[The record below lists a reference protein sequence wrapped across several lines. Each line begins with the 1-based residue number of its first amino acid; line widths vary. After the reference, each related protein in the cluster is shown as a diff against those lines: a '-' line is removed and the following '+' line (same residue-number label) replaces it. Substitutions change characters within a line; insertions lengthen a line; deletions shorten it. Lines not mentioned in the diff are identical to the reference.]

1 MIASFLTLILLLLLT
16 LFLGINTDFTN
27 NLFGCNLLKNEVRQ
41 AMLGAL
47 IVLLIFAV
55 PISIVKNCFGNIIA
69 PTKNTKKN

>member
-1 MIASFLTLILLLLLT
+1 MIASLFTLILLLLLT

-27 NLFGCNLLKNEVRQ
+27 KLFGCNLLKNEVRK

>member
-1 MIASFLTLILLLLLT
+1 MIASLLTLILLILLT

-27 NLFGCNLLKNEVRQ
+27 NLFCCNLLKNEVRK

-47 IVLLIFAV
+47 IFILIFAMPV
-55 PISIVKNCFGNIIA
+55 SIVKNCFGKIIA

>member
-1 MIASFLTLILLLLLT
+1 MIASLLTLILLILLT

-27 NLFGCNLLKNEVRQ
+27 NLFCCRLLKNEIKQ
-41 AMLGAL
+41 AILGAL
-47 IVLLIFAV
+47 IFLLIFAV